1 MVKGKARSS
10 GNRQLR
16 TELFGFTNGHGST
29 HTARTMMLNELK
41 SLFEFVPSS
50 ALSRDDFIK
59 AIEEKNCLGK
69 RSYRTR
75 LLTRRHLEEL
85 YALSPDTAL
94 FRALRYLWERD
105 PDGRPLIASL
115 CAHARDSILR
125 ETTPFVLKLNP
136 GEAFSRPEL
145 EEYLERIYPGRFSK
159 ATLTSTVQNIASS
172 WTQSGHLTGRSRKR
186 RSRALVTPGSVAY
199 ALFLGYLSRAR
210 GEALFKTDYA
220 KLLDCSLERAVE
232 LAETASR
239 KGWIVFKRVGRVIEV
254 LFPSLLTKQE
264 SEWIREQG

>member
-1 MVKGKARSS
+1 MLMKPEPSHI
-10 GNRQLR
+10 NL
-16 TELFGFTNGHGST
+16 EPFGFRHGHGST
-29 HTARTMMLNELK
+29 HTARTMMLNEIK

-50 ALSRDDFIK
+50 ALSRDDFVK

-85 YALSPDTAL
+85 YALRPDTAI
-94 FRALRYLWERD
+94 FRVLRYLWERD
-105 PDGRPLIASL
+105 PDGRPLIAAL
-115 CAHARDSILR
+115 CAHARDPILR

-145 EEYLERIYPGRFSK
+145 EEYLERKYPGRFSR
-159 ATLTSTVQNIASS
+159 ATLTSTARNIASS
-172 WTQSGHLTGRSRKR
+172 WTQSGHLTGRVKKS
-186 RSRALVTPGSVAY
+186 RSRASATPGSVAY
-199 ALFLGYLSRAR
+199 ALFLGYLSSGR

-220 KLLDCSLERAVE
+220 KLLDCPLERAVE

-239 KGWIVFKRVGRVIEV
+239 KGWIVFKRVGSVIEV